1 MREAIG
7 LIKTYCT
14 LAQQTYKRKKMSI
27 THKNVQTKLTKGLL
41 DLIILQ
47 LLDSHPMHGYELI
60 VTIRKFYGVTFGAST
75 IYPLLNTM
83 EKKSYIKCNWNMNG
97 ERPRKVY
104 TLTNDGKSLLDY
116 TTGSLRAIC
125 RTMGTDNIQTRVDPL
140 EFKVA
145 QSSRNKERYAL

>member
-1 MREAIG
+1 
-7 LIKTYCT
+7 
-14 LAQQTYKRKKMSI
+14 MSI

-47 LLDSHPMHGYELI
+47 LLDNHPMHGYEII

-83 EKKSYIKCNWNMNG
+83 EKKSYIKCQWNMNG
-97 ERPRKVY
+97 ERPKKVY
-104 TLTNDGKSLLDY
+104 NLTKDGKSLLDY
-116 TTGSLRAIC
+116 TTGSLKTIC
-125 RTMGTDNIQTRVDPL
+125 RTMGTNNIQTREDPL

-145 QSSRNKERYAL
+145 QSSNNKEHYAF